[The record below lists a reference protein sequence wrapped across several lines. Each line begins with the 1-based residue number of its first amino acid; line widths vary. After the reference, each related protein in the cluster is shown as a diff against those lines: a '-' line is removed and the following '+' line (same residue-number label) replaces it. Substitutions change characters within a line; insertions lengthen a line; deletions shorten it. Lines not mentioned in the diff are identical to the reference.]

1 MEDSIEVSIRN
12 SVICVQRKCA
22 KGGGGGVSAQLGFLF
37 ISFLN
42 WSVLFT
48 FMYRKLFFLLKIPE
62 SHLALNVYVLY
73 IVQYILVYPQVL

>member
-48 FMYRKLFFLLKIPE
+48 FMYRKLFFFTKNTGKSPC
-62 SHLALNVYVLY
+62 S
-73 IVQYILVYPQVL
+73 

>member
-22 KGGGGGVSAQLGFLF
+22 KGGGVSAQLGFLF

-48 FMYRKLFFLLKIPE
+48 IMYRKLFFLLKIQE

>member
-1 MEDSIEVSIRN
+1 MEDSFEVSIRN

-22 KGGGGGVSAQLGFLF
+22 KSGGVSALLGFLF

-48 FMYRKLFFLLKIPE
+48 FTYRKLFFLLKIPE

>member
-22 KGGGGGVSAQLGFLF
+22 KGGVSAQLGFLF

-48 FMYRKLFFLLKIPE
+48 FMYRKLFFF
-62 SHLALNVYVLY
+62 H
-73 IVQYILVYPQVL
+73 